1 MRKQASTNLL
11 SRAIYA
17 MAEATVRATDRY
29 IVIQWN
35 DYRKENFLSFAGG
48 FSSFEKAVEVQIKCL
63 KEFQDN
69 GWIKNVVHGTVP
81 TSLVFPIR
89 DLNRSSRFSS
99 WLETDG
105 GTNQFDRK
113 FILVG
118 CEGQMECFMA
128 SIYKV
133 NPQRSS
139 DAASKEAEEV
149 YIETYWG
156 GWGGLNKVF
165 VNESIP
171 PLTYDNFPEGEVAV
185 KRLEQIFV
193 DLTNPS
199 KVQSEFES
207 EHRSTNQ
214 RFDYE
219 KKRCIHSYCFRYIPE
234 VEYPILQW

>member
-1 MRKQASTNLL
+1 
-11 SRAIYA
+11 
-17 MAEATVRATDRY
+17 MAEATVGATDRY

-69 GWIKNVVHGTVP
+69 GWIKNLVHATVP
-81 TSLVFPIR
+81 TRLVFPIR
-89 DLNRSSRFSS
+89 ELNGSS
-99 WLETDG
+99 WLETEG
-105 GTNQFDRK
+105 GTNQVDSK
-113 FILVG
+113 FIQVG
-118 CEGQMECFMA
+118 FGEEERAECFMA

-133 NPQRSS
+133 KPQRNNTSE
-139 DAASKEAEEV
+139 KAEEV

-156 GWGGLNKVF
+156 GLNQVF

-171 PLTYDNFPEGEVAV
+171 PLTYRDFPGEVAV
-185 KRLEQIFV
+185 KHLEQIFV

-207 EHRSTNQ
+207 ELTSTNQ

-219 KKRCIHSYCFRYIPE
+219 KWHCIHSYCFRYIPE

>member
-1 MRKQASTNLL
+1 
-11 SRAIYA
+11 
-17 MAEATVRATDRY
+17 MAEATVGATDRY

-48 FSSFEKAVEVQIKCL
+48 FSSFEKALEVQIKCL

-69 GWIKNVVHGTVP
+69 GWIKNVVHATVP
-81 TSLVFPIR
+81 TRLVFPIR
-89 DLNRSSRFSS
+89 DYCSS
-99 WLETDG
+99 WLEMEG
-105 GTNQFDRK
+105 GTNQVDCK
-113 FILVG
+113 FIPVG
-118 CEGQMECFMA
+118 CEDEIEGFMA

-133 NPQRSS
+133 KPQRSCDTAS
-139 DAASKEAEEV
+139 DTAAAEEAEEV

-171 PLTYDNFPEGEVAV
+171 PLEGEVAV

-207 EHRSTNQ
+207 ELNTSTKVVQQ
-214 RFDYE
+214 RT
-219 KKRCIHSYCFRYIPE
+219 
-234 VEYPILQW
+234 

>member
-1 MRKQASTNLL
+1 
-11 SRAIYA
+11 

-48 FSSFEKAVEVQIKCL
+48 FSSFTKAAVVQMKCL

-69 GWIKNVVHGTVP
+69 GWIKNVRSALP
-81 TSLVFPIR
+81 TSLFFPIR
-89 DLNRSSRFSS
+89 ELNSSF
-99 WLETDG
+99 WLEREG
-105 GTNQFDRK
+105 GTNQVDSK
-113 FILVG
+113 FIQVDIYG
-118 CEGQMECFMA
+118 GESECFMA

-133 NPQRSS
+133 KPQRSS
-139 DAASKEAEEV
+139 DAASEEAEEV

-156 GWGGLNKVF
+156 GWGGANKVF

-185 KRLEQIFV
+185 KHLEQLFV

-214 RFDYE
+214 RFDYG
-219 KKRCIHSYCFRYIPE
+219 KKHCIHSYCFRYIPE

>member
-1 MRKQASTNLL
+1 
-11 SRAIYA
+11 
-17 MAEATVRATDRY
+17 MAEATVGATDRY

-69 GWIKNVVHGTVP
+69 GWIKNLVHGVP
-81 TSLVFPIR
+81 TRLVFPIR
-89 DLNRSSRFSS
+89 DLNGSS
-99 WLETDG
+99 WLEIEG
-105 GTNQFDRK
+105 GTNQVDSK
-113 FILVG
+113 FIPVG
-118 CEGQMECFMA
+118 CEDERECFMA

-133 NPQRSS
+133 KPQRSCDTAS
-139 DAASKEAEEV
+139 DTAASEEAEEV

-171 PLTYDNFPEGEVAV
+171 PLTYRNFPEGEVAV

-207 EHRSTNQ
+207 ELGSTNQ

-219 KKRCIHSYCFRYIPE
+219 KKRCIHLYCFRYVPE
-234 VEYPILQW
+234 VEYPIHRW

>member
-1 MRKQASTNLL
+1 
-11 SRAIYA
+11 
-17 MAEATVRATDRY
+17 MAEATVQATDRY

-69 GWIKNVVHGTVP
+69 GWIKNAVHPTVP
-81 TSLVFPIR
+81 ASLVFPIR
-89 DLNRSSRFSS
+89 ELNSSFWSEDL
-99 WLETDG
+99 G
-105 GTNQFDRK
+105 ANQVDSK
-113 FILVG
+113 FIPVG
-118 CEGQMECFMA
+118 CEDERECFMA

-133 NPQRSS
+133 KPQICDTSE
-139 DAASKEAEEV
+139 EAEEV
-149 YIETYWG
+149 YIETYWRP
-156 GWGGLNKVF
+156 NKVF

-171 PLTYDNFPEGEVAV
+171 PLTYRDFPEDEVTV

-207 EHRSTNQ
+207 ELTSTNQ

-219 KKRCIHSYCFRYIPE
+219 KHCIHSYCFRYIPE